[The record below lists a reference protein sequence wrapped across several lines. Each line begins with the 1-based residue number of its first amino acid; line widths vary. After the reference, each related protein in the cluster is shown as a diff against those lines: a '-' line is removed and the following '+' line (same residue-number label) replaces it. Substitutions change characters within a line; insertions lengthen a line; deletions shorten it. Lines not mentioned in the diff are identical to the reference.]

1 MLYAFEMH
9 RHNWQRAATYIYLY
23 SALLRTEA
31 ALKDHQRRSL
41 ILQERLNG
49 LSAAINALHLVHP
62 AYAWIDP
69 SLEGVSLLKEH
80 YPSKKARLTVHEQGK
95 YSCQGISTIWIKHC
109 CGCNIYGSSL
119 AFGKRKI
126 LFDTSIIS
134 SPFCCS
140 GW

>member
-1 MLYAFEMH
+1 MH

-31 ALKDHQRRSL
+31 ALKDQQRRSL

-62 AYAWIDP
+62 AYAWIDL
-69 SLEGVSLLKEH
+69 SLEEISLPKEH
-80 YPSKKARLTVHEQGK
+80 YPSKKARLTVYDQGK
-95 YSCQGISTIWIKHC
+95 YSCPGISTISIKHYFR
-109 CGCNIYGSSL
+109 CNVNGSL
-119 AFGKRKI
+119 AFSIRKL
-126 LFDTSIIS
+126 LFDASIIS
-134 SPFCCS
+134 TLFCCS